1 MSAYAPPVAVR
12 DTNRSSHAGRAARGG
27 RTGRKFVAA
36 FFIPLMVATPA
47 RAQSPLAVA
56 DGGSLLDRPARLAV
70 RDLPLA
76 LALHRLAEA
85 SGVVIAFSPSLVSA
99 GGARVD
105 CDCTDASV
113 GVALERILESTPF
126 HFREMLNEVLVY
138 EDLRGRHNGDLHL
151 EGRLRPEVRQTSMM
165 LAPGPPLTAR
175 LRQDTAVA
183 GIIVSSA
190 GQPLSGA
197 QISVEGTPLGALSDE
212 QGRFRVGGLSGTEV
226 TLRVVMLGYRLLR
239 QTVATGATDLRLV
252 LEETAIGLEQIVV
265 TATGAQR
272 MREVGSAIAS
282 VAVDSV
288 MRTAP
293 AGNLAELLSGRASG
307 VVVST
312 FSGTSVGRS
321 RIRIR
326 GSSSPSLLNE
336 PIVYVD
342 GVRVDTD
349 PEALS
354 FATNGQV
361 PSRFN
366 DINPEEIES
375 IDVIKGPSASTLYGT
390 QAANGVILITT
401 KSGRGLGDRAAWRF
415 WAEAGRITEPNEY
428 PPNFQAVSA
437 EGAPCPLTSVV
448 AGQCT
453 QTELRT
459 FNLLEDPSTT
469 PFQSGSRAVI
479 GGSVGGGTS
488 NVNYFISGE
497 FESEDGV
504 FTNDGFDKVNLRGN
518 FSITPAQAVTVAVN
532 SGYVSSNVEFFA
544 EGGTAL
550 GPITN
555 GLAGRADPDGW
566 FQLTPQQI
574 AQIDSDQDVERFIGS
589 TTIQVQPF
597 GGLTVRGVAG
607 LDAITREDERF
618 FPVGVFPGARAEGV
632 RETGRNQ
639 TLKYTSELLARLEK
653 PITTSV
659 SSRTSAGAQFFRDFS
674 TLLFAEGQ
682 QLVPGSNS
690 IATAAQTTTREE
702 TVESRSVGVFADQQ
716 FGFHDRLFLSAGVRA
731 DDNSSFGREF
741 DLIVYP
747 KLSGSWVISEEPFFP
762 SGDVLNSLR
771 MRAAWGQSG
780 NQPGAVDALQFFNA
794 YPSTTPDGESGTG
807 VSFENGSLGNPN
819 LKPERSSEIEL
830 GFDAALLE
838 DRIALSLTYYDKRTS
853 DALVFREV
861 APSVGAS
868 AGRWENLARTRN
880 YGIEAGVS
888 VGILDRPA
896 LQFSIEASGSYN
908 ENELVELGEGV
919 APISVGGQQRHAEG
933 YALGG
938 YWLPTVTGF
947 SDENGD
953 GLIAPSEISVTDT
966 AVYLGEV
973 IPPFSASIQPSLR
986 LFDRIRVSG
995 MLDLRYGHKLYN
1007 FTEGFRCNLAG
1018 ARGRN
1023 DPDTPLEE
1031 QARCVAHAL
1040 RGVAGGFVHDAGFA
1054 KLRELSVTV
1063 LLPDSWLGAA
1073 GMTSASLTVAGRNL
1087 ATWTD
1092 YPWIDPD
1099 VNSRGINFTTL
1110 DFFQPAPTRHW
1121 ILRLNVGF

>member
-1 MSAYAPPVAVR
+1 MSAYAAPVLAQHMNGSPR
-12 DTNRSSHAGRAARGG
+12 GRRAARSARAGW
-27 RTGRKFVAA
+27 RVAA
-36 FFIPLMVATPA
+36 ALFIPLLLAAPV

-56 DGGSLLDRPARLAV
+56 DGASLLDRPAHLAL
-70 RDLPLA
+70 RDAPLA
-76 LALHRLAEA
+76 IALHRLSET
-85 SGVVIAFSPSLVSA
+85 SGVVIAFSPSLVTA
-99 GGARVD
+99 HDARVY
-105 CDCTDASV
+105 CDCIDVSV
-113 GVALERILESTPF
+113 GVALERLLQPTPF
-126 HFREMLNEVLVY
+126 RYRELLHEVLVY
-138 EDLRGRHNGDLHL
+138 AERPGAHNSAFDIGQPQN
-151 EGRLRPEVRQTSMM
+151 PEVRLVSTTR
-165 LAPGPPLTAR
+165 APGPPLIAR

-183 GIIVSSA
+183 GVVVSSA
-190 GQPLSGA
+190 GQVLPGA
-197 QISVEGTPLGALSDE
+197 QISVEGTELGALTDA
-212 QGRFRVGGLSGTEV
+212 QGRFRIDGLSGREV
-226 TLRVVMLGYRLLR
+226 TLRVLMLGYRPLR
-239 QTVATGATDLRLV
+239 QTVATGTADLRLV

-265 TATGAQR
+265 TATGRQR
-272 MREVGSAIAS
+272 MREVGSAVAS

-288 MRTAP
+288 ARTAP
-293 AGNLAELLSGRASG
+293 AANLAELLSGRAAG

-342 GVRVDTD
+342 GIRVNTD

-354 FATNGQV
+354 FVTGGQV

-401 KSGRGLGDRAAWRF
+401 KSGRGLGDRAAWRL
-415 WAEAGRITEPNEY
+415 WSEVGRITEPNEY
-428 PPNFQAVSA
+428 PPNFEAVSA
-437 EGAPCPLTSVV
+437 DGAPCPLTSVA

-453 QTELRT
+453 QAELRT

-469 PFQSGSRAVI
+469 PFRNGSRAVV
-479 GGSVGGGTS
+479 GGSVDGVAS
-488 NVNYFISGE
+488 NVNYFVSGE

-504 FTNDGFDKVNLRGN
+504 FANDALQKVRLRGN
-518 FSITPAQAVTVAVN
+518 FSITPADAVTVSVN
-532 SGYVSSNVEFFA
+532 AGYVSSNVKFFA

-550 GPITN
+550 GPVTN
-555 GLAGRADPDGW
+555 GLAGRATSDGW
-566 FQLTPQQI
+566 FQLSPQQI
-574 AQIDSDQDVERFIGS
+574 EQIDSDQDVERFIGS
-589 TTIQVQPF
+589 TTVQVQPF
-597 GGLTVRGVAG
+597 DWLTVRGVVG

-618 FPVGVFPGARAEGV
+618 FPVGVFPGARAQGV

-639 TLKYTSELLARLEK
+639 TLKYTSELLARFEK
-653 PITTSV
+653 PITASV
-659 SSRTSAGAQFFRDFS
+659 TSRTSAGAQFFRDFA

-682 QLVPGSNS
+682 QLAPGSNS

-702 TVESRSVGVFADQQ
+702 TVESRSLGVFADQQ
-716 FGFHDRLFLSAGVRA
+716 FGFHDRLFLSAGLRA

-762 SGDVLNSLR
+762 QGGFLNSLR
-771 MRAAWGQSG
+771 LRAAWGQSG
-780 NQPGAVDALQFFNA
+780 NQPGAIDALQFFNA
-794 YPSTTPDGESGTG
+794 YPSTTPDGESAIG
-807 VSFENGSLGNPN
+807 VSFENGSLGNRN
-819 LKPERSSEIEL
+819 LKPERSSEIEF
-830 GFDAALLE
+830 GFDAGLLQ

-880 YGIEAGVS
+880 YGIEAGLS
-888 VGILDRPA
+888 LGILDRPG
-896 LQFSIEASGSYN
+896 LQFSIDASGSYN
-908 ENELVELGEGV
+908 ENALIELGEGV
-919 APISVGGQQRHAEG
+919 APVSVGGQQGHVEG

-953 GLIAPSEISVTDT
+953 GLIAPGEITVTDT

-1023 DPDTPLEE
+1023 DPDTPLGE

-1040 RGVAGGFVHDAGFA
+1040 RGVAGGFVHDAGFT
-1054 KLRELSVTV
+1054 KLRELSVTFS
-1063 LLPDSWLGAA
+1063 LPDSWVSPVRMA
-1073 GMTSASLTVAGRNL
+1073 SASLTVAGRNL